1 MRKGIVLF
9 ITLSII
15 IAMLG
20 LVGVIFTYLDKAKKN
35 TSYTSAMIQANMF
48 FGDTS
53 RAIKIILKRVGN
65 KRDKKKMIAD
75 TLYLAPLTVQP
86 EDSDTFVTVEC
97 RPLDAGI
104 NINWLGYEDNK
115 SMQPQYDMAQMVFD
129 KMVDEYSIQDATL
142 LLDKIL
148 ETIKQDREIESKSR
162 IRDKRGINSIEQL
175 NKIVRDYQFEAD
187 DKEIALI
194 DWELFFSFDYDTPL
208 IDGDYISANL
218 VAMLFDM
225 DYDVIKEEWFMG
237 DDLEKFISKHNG
249 DKSNYNK
256 KIFTKDIIERLS
268 CKVTYSY
275 QSGIYSFGFDYLDE
289 GAKKFEFYGNQ

>member
-225 DYDVIKEEWFMG
+225 AYDVIKEEWFMG

>member
-35 TSYTSAMIQANMF
+35 TSYTSAMIQSNLF
-48 FGDTS
+48 FGDTN
-53 RAIKIILKRVGN
+53 RAIKVILKRVGN
-65 KRDKKKMIAD
+65 NRDKKKIVAD
-75 TLYLAPLTVQP
+75 SLYLAPLTLQP

-97 RPLDAGI
+97 KPLDAGI
-104 NINWLGYEDNK
+104 NINWLGYEDNQ
-115 SMQPQYDMAQMVFD
+115 SMQPQYDMAQMLFD
-129 KMVDEYSIQDATL
+129 KMVDEYSIEDATM
-142 LLDKIL
+142 LLDKII
-148 ETIKQDREIESKSR
+148 EAIKQDREIESKSR
-162 IRDKRGINSIEQL
+162 LRDKRGINSIEQF
-175 NKIVRDYQFEAD
+175 NNIVRDYQFEAD
-187 DKEIALI
+187 DKKIEFI
-194 DWELFFSFDYDTPL
+194 DWELFFSFDFDSVVV
-208 IDGDYISANL
+208 DGDYISANL

-225 DYDVIKEEWFMG
+225 DYDVIKDEWFMG

-275 QSGIYSFGFDYLDE
+275 QNSIYAFGFDYLDE
-289 GAKKFEFYGNQ
+289 GAKRFEFYGNQ